1 MSFLWRDVAPLV
13 SAARPARRA
22 RPNAI
27 GGTLDRAMNHAVAR
41 RKVLAGLA
49 LGTALAA
56 AGRANCALGAD
67 AGDAPKQFVDTLAGK
82 AIAVMSDTAGSDAER
97 VEKFRALFDAA
108 FDLPAIGQLVLGRHW
123 KSATP
128 EQQTQFLDLFEQQE
142 VLIWARRFKSYNGEK
157 LVVESASADPATPS
171 RFRVDSRI
179 DKTSGQP
186 IPLEWQVVQAAGG
199 WRIVDVTIENASMA
213 LTLRQDFESV
223 LQSNGGK
230 IDALLAAMQKKIDQ
244 LKA

>member
-22 RPNAI
+22 RAHALNPAQ
-27 GGTLDRAMNHAVAR
+27 NHSLAR
-41 RKVLAGLA
+41 RQVLAGLA

-56 AGRANCALGAD
+56 ASGRANRALAAD
-67 AGDAPKQFVDTLAGK
+67 AADGPKHFVDTLAGK
-82 AIAVMSDTAGSDAER
+82 AIAVMSDTAGSEGTR
-97 VEKFRALFDAA
+97 VEQFRALFDVS

-128 EQQTQFLDLFEQQE
+128 EQQKQFLDLFEQQE

-179 DKTSGQP
+179 DKTGGQP
-186 IPLEWQVVQAAGG
+186 IPLEWLVVQAAGG